1 MTMNELNKSELSL
14 LIELVG
20 NYARDL
26 DEALCGSQDALE
38 KPTAL
43 AKRYDEAE
51 ALYQKL
57 FQEVYGK

>member
-14 LIELVG
+14 LVELVG

-26 DEALCGSQDALE
+26 DEALRGSENALE
-38 KPTAL
+38 KSTAFE
-43 AKRYDEAE
+43 KRLEEAN